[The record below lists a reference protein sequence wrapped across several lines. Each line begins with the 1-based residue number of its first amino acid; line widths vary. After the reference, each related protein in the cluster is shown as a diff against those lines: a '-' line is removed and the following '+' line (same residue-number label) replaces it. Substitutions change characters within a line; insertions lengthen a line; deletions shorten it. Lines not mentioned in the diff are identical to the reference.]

1 MASRLTNAGATFLA
15 GAVTGIFD
23 TAAFDSTNAHIGVGD
38 STTPFATTQTDLQA
52 ATNKLRKPMVTN
64 FPART
69 TNQISFRTT
78 FDGPDANWV
87 WNEFG
92 VFNAVTGG
100 VMLIRDVDTTLGT
113 KVAGDIWTL
122 EVVVT
127 FGA

>member
-1 MASRLTNAGATFLA
+1 MASRLTNAGAVFVA
-15 GAVTGIFD
+15 GAAVNIFD
-23 TAAFDSTNAHIGVGD
+23 TAVFNTANARIGVGD
-38 STTPFATTQTDLQA
+38 SAAPFAKTQTDLMA
-52 ATNKLRKPMVTN
+52 ATNKLRKPMVTG
-64 FPART
+64 FPSRL
-69 TNQISFRTT
+69 TNKISFRAL

-92 VFNAVTGG
+92 VFNASAGG

-122 EVVVT
+122 EIEVT